1 MNLQETALLEISPKT
16 ARLSPPNW
24 SQPQAPQA
32 APFILDAKISTVR
45 LLLID
50 DQIIISEAFRRMVA
64 TETDIS
70 LHYTSNPAQAIQD
83 AIAIEPTVIF
93 LDMVMPDID
102 GLMLLRWF
110 RSHPVTR
117 DVPIVMLSSKEE
129 AKLKAEA
136 FTEGANDYLI
146 KLPDPVEL
154 IARIRYHSKA
164 YNNLKALTTATAT
177 AQLQAQQLENTLR
190 ELQTTQ
196 VQLIQTEKMSSLGRM
211 VAGLAHEINNPVN
224 FIHGNFNHLNNH
236 VNCLLNLIQLYQQE
250 HPDSYSLFE
259 EKFGDFNI
267 DFISDDLPKI
277 LSSMRIGTDRIRD
290 IVLSLKNFSRLDQS
304 DKKAV
309 NIHEGIESTL
319 LLLNHRLQPKIEI
332 IKKYGNLPPVQCYP
346 AQLNQVFMNILSNG
360 IDALLELDNQIQK
373 QIVIQTEVTQLETVI
388 ITFRD
393 NGNGIDSEIKSKIF
407 DPFFTTKPINKG
419 TGLGLAISHQIIEK
433 HQGNIQLKSEL
444 AHGTEFTIE
453 IPIALPVNH
462 KSNT

>member
-16 ARLSPPNW
+16 ARLSPNW
-24 SQPQAPQA
+24 SQPQTPQA
-32 APFILDAKISTVR
+32 APFILNAKISTVR

-50 DQIIISEAFRRMVA
+50 DQVIISEAFRRMVA

-267 DFISDDLPKI
+267 DFIIDDLPKI

-360 IDALLELDNQIQK
+360 IDALLELDNQIPK
-373 QIVIQTEVTQLETVI
+373 QIVIQTEVTELETVI

-393 NGNGIDSEIKSKIF
+393 NGDGIDSEIQSKIF

-453 IPIALPVNH
+453 IPIALSVNH

>member
-1 MNLQETALLEISPKT
+1 MNLQETALLEISP
-16 ARLSPPNW
+16 NW
-24 SQPQAPQA
+24 SQPQTPQA
-32 APFILDAKISTVR
+32 APFILDAKILTVR

-50 DQIIISEAFRRMVA
+50 DQVIISEAFRRMVA

-70 LHYTSNPAQAIQD
+70 LHYTSNPAKAIQD
-83 AIAIEPTVIF
+83 AIAIEPTTIF
-93 LDMVMPDID
+93 LDMIMPDID

-117 DVPIVMLSSKEE
+117 DIPIVMLSTKEE

-136 FTEGANDYLI
+136 FAEGANDYLI

-259 EKFGDFNI
+259 DKFGDFNI
-267 DFISDDLPKI
+267 DFIIDDLPKI

-304 DKKAV
+304 EKKAV

-319 LLLNHRLQPKIEI
+319 LLLNHRLQLKIEI

-373 QIVIQTEVTQLETVI
+373 QIVIKTEVTELQTVI

-393 NGNGIDSEIKSKIF
+393 NGDGIDSEIQSKIF

-433 HQGNIQLKSEL
+433 HQGNIQLKSEFGY
-444 AHGTEFTIE
+444 GTEFAIE
-453 IPIALPVNH
+453 IPIALAVNH
-462 KSNT
+462 KSDT

>member
-1 MNLQETALLEISPKT
+1 MNPQETALLQISQKTEKLSPK
-16 ARLSPPNW
+16 W
-24 SQPQAPQA
+24 SEPETPQAV
-32 APFILDAKISTVR
+32 PFILDAKILTVR

-50 DQIIISEAFRRMVA
+50 DQVIISEAFRRMVT
-64 TETDIS
+64 TETDIF
-70 LHYTSNPAQAIQD
+70 LHYTSNPAKAIQD

-93 LDMVMPDID
+93 LDMIMPDID

-117 DVPIVMLSSKEE
+117 DIPIVMLSSKEE

-136 FTEGANDYLI
+136 FAEGANDYLI

-290 IVLSLKNFSRLDQS
+290 IVMSLKNFSRLDQS
-304 DKKAV
+304 EKKAV

-319 LLLNHRLQPKIEI
+319 LLLNHRIQPKIEI

-346 AQLNQVFMNILSNG
+346 AQLNQVFMNILSNS

-373 QIVIQTEVTQLETVI
+373 QIVIKTEVTELQTVI

-393 NGNGIDSEIKSKIF
+393 NGDGIDSEIQSKIF

-444 AHGTEFTIE
+444 AYGTEFAIE
-453 IPIALPVNH
+453 IPIALAINH
-462 KSNT
+462 KSDT

>member
-1 MNLQETALLEISPKT
+1 MSLQETALLEISPKT
-16 ARLSPPNW
+16 VKLSPNW
-24 SQPQAPQA
+24 SQPQTPQA

-50 DQIIISEAFRRMVA
+50 DQVIISEAFRRMVA

-70 LHYTSNPAQAIQD
+70 LHYTSNPAKAIQD

-93 LDMVMPDID
+93 LDMIMPDID

-117 DVPIVMLSSKEE
+117 DIPIVMLSSKEE

-259 EKFGDFNI
+259 EKIGDFNL
-267 DFISDDLPKI
+267 DFIVDDLPKI

-304 DKKAV
+304 EKKAV

-346 AQLNQVFMNILSNG
+346 AQLNQVFMNILSNS
-360 IDALLELDNQIQK
+360 IDALLELDRQIQK
-373 QIVIQTEVTQLETVI
+373 QIVIQTEVTKLETVI

-393 NGNGIDSEIKSKIF
+393 NGDGIDSEIQSKIF

-453 IPIALPVNH
+453 IPIALAVNH
-462 KSNT
+462 KSKT

>member
-1 MNLQETALLEISPKT
+1 MNPQETALLQISQK
-16 ARLSPPNW
+16 W
-24 SQPQAPQA
+24 SEPETPQAV
-32 APFILDAKISTVR
+32 PFILDAKISTVR

-50 DQIIISEAFRRMVA
+50 DQVIISEAFRRIVA

-70 LHYTSNPAQAIQD
+70 LHYTSNPAKAIQD

-93 LDMVMPDID
+93 LDMIMPDID

-117 DVPIVMLSSKEE
+117 DIPIVMLSSKEE
-129 AKLKAEA
+129 AKLKADA

-146 KLPDPVEL
+146 KLPDAVEL

-177 AQLQAQQLENTLR
+177 AQLQAQQLKNTLQ

-236 VNCLLNLIQLYQQE
+236 VNCLLNLIELYQKK
-250 HPDSYSLFE
+250 HPESYFTLQDE
-259 EKFGDFNI
+259 FGDFNL
-267 DFISDDLPKI
+267 DFIVDDLPKI

-290 IVLSLKNFSRLDQS
+290 IVLSLRNFSRLDQS
-304 DKKAV
+304 EKKAV
-309 NIHEGIESTL
+309 NIHDGIESTL
-319 LLLNHRLQPKIEI
+319 LLLNHRLHPKIEI

-373 QIVIQTEVTQLETVI
+373 QIVIQTEVTELETVI

-393 NGNGIDSEIKSKIF
+393 NGDGIDAEIQSKIF

-419 TGLGLAISHQIIEK
+419 TGLGLAISHQIIQK
-433 HQGNIQLKSEL
+433 HQGNIQLKSEFGY
-444 AHGTEFTIE
+444 GTEFAIE
-453 IPIALPVNH
+453 IPIALAVNH
-462 KSNT
+462 KSDI

>member
-16 ARLSPPNW
+16 ARLLPNW
-24 SQPQAPQA
+24 SQPQTPQA
-32 APFILDAKISTVR
+32 VPFILDAKILTVR

-50 DQIIISEAFRRMVA
+50 DQVIISEAFRRMVA

-70 LHYTSNPAQAIQD
+70 LHYTSNPAKAIQD

-93 LDMVMPDID
+93 LDMIMPDID

-117 DVPIVMLSSKEE
+117 DIPIVMLSSKEE

-136 FTEGANDYLI
+136 FAEGANDYLI
-146 KLPDPVEL
+146 KLPDAVEL

-267 DFISDDLPKI
+267 DFIIDDLPKI
-277 LSSMRIGTDRIRD
+277 LSSMSLGTDRIRD

-304 DKKAV
+304 EKKAV

-360 IDALLELDNQIQK
+360 IDALLELDNQLPK
-373 QIVIQTEVTQLETVI
+373 QIVIKTEVTELETVI

-393 NGNGIDSEIKSKIF
+393 NGDGIDAEIKSKIF

-419 TGLGLAISHQIIEK
+419 TGLGLAISHQIIQK
-433 HQGNIQLKSEL
+433 HQGNIQLKSEFGY
-444 AHGTEFTIE
+444 GTEFAIE
-453 IPIALPVNH
+453 IPIALAVNH

>member
-1 MNLQETALLEISPKT
+1 MNLQKTALLEISPKT
-16 ARLSPPNW
+16 VKLSPNW
-24 SQPQAPQA
+24 SQPQTPQA

-50 DQIIISEAFRRMVA
+50 DQVIISEAFRRMVA

-70 LHYTSNPAQAIQD
+70 LHYTSNPAKAIQD

-93 LDMVMPDID
+93 LDMIMPDID

-117 DVPIVMLSSKEE
+117 DIPIVMLSSKEE

-267 DFISDDLPKI
+267 DFIIDDLPKI

-304 DKKAV
+304 EKKAV

-373 QIVIQTEVTQLETVI
+373 QIVIKTEVTELETVI

-393 NGNGIDSEIKSKIF
+393 NGDGIDSEIQSKIF
-407 DPFFTTKPINKG
+407 DPFFTTKPINQG

-433 HQGNIQLKSEL
+433 HQGNIQLKSEFDY
-444 AHGTEFTIE
+444 GTEFAIE
-453 IPIALPVNH
+453 IPIALAVNH
-462 KSNT
+462 KSDI

>member
-16 ARLSPPNW
+16 ARLSPNW
-24 SQPQAPQA
+24 SQPQTPQA
-32 APFILDAKISTVR
+32 APFILNAKISTVR

-50 DQIIISEAFRRMVA
+50 DQVIISEAFRRMVA

-83 AIAIEPTVIF
+83 ASAIEPTVIF
-93 LDMVMPDID
+93 LDMIMPDID

-110 RSHPVTR
+110 RSYPVTR

-267 DFISDDLPKI
+267 DFIIDDLPKI

-304 DKKAV
+304 EKKAV

-332 IKKYGNLPPVQCYP
+332 IKKYGNLPSVQCYP

-373 QIVIQTEVTQLETVI
+373 QIVIQTEITKLETVI

-393 NGNGIDSEIKSKIF
+393 NGNGIDSEIQSKIF

-444 AHGTEFTIE
+444 ARGTEFTIE
-453 IPIALPVNH
+453 IPIALAVNN

>member
-16 ARLSPPNW
+16 ARLSPNW
-24 SQPQAPQA
+24 SQPQTPQA
-32 APFILDAKISTVR
+32 APFILDAKISIVR

-50 DQIIISEAFRRMVA
+50 DQVIISEAFRRILA

-70 LHYTSNPAQAIQD
+70 LHYTSNPAKAIQD

-110 RSHPVTR
+110 RSHPVTC

-164 YNNLKALTTATAT
+164 YNNLKALTSATAT

-259 EKFGDFNI
+259 ENFGDFNI

-444 AHGTEFTIE
+444 ACGTEFTIE

>member
-16 ARLSPPNW
+16 ARLSPNW
-24 SQPQAPQA
+24 SQPQTPQA
-32 APFILDAKISTVR
+32 APFILNAKISTVR

-50 DQIIISEAFRRMVA
+50 DQVIISEAFRRMVA

-267 DFISDDLPKI
+267 DFIIDDLPKI

-332 IKKYGNLPPVQCYP
+332 IKKYGNLPSVQCYP

-373 QIVIQTEVTQLETVI
+373 QIVIQTEVTKLETVI

-393 NGNGIDSEIKSKIF
+393 NGDGIDSEIQSKIF

-453 IPIALPVNH
+453 IPIALNVNS

>member
-16 ARLSPPNW
+16 ARLSPNW
-24 SQPQAPQA
+24 SQPQTPQA
-32 APFILDAKISTVR
+32 APFILDAKILTVR

-50 DQIIISEAFRRMVA
+50 DQVIISEAFRRMVA

-70 LHYTSNPAQAIQD
+70 LHYTSNPAKAIQD

-93 LDMVMPDID
+93 LDMIMPDID

-190 ELQTTQ
+190 ELQATQ

-259 EKFGDFNI
+259 EKFGEFNI
-267 DFISDDLPKI
+267 DFIIDDLPKI
-277 LSSMRIGTDRIRD
+277 LSSMSVGTDRIRD

-304 DKKAV
+304 EKKAV

-360 IDALLELDNQIQK
+360 IDALLELDNQIPK
-373 QIVIQTEVTQLETVI
+373 QIVIQTEVTKLETVI

-393 NGNGIDSEIKSKIF
+393 NGDGIDSEIQSKIF

-433 HQGNIQLKSEL
+433 HQGNIQLKSEFGY
-444 AHGTEFTIE
+444 GTEFAIE
-453 IPIALPVNH
+453 IPIALAVNN

>member
-1 MNLQETALLEISPKT
+1 MNLQETGLLEISPKT
-16 ARLSPPNW
+16 ARLSPNW
-24 SQPQAPQA
+24 SQPQTPQA
-32 APFILDAKISTVR
+32 APFILNAKISTVR

-50 DQIIISEAFRRMVA
+50 DQVIISEAFRRMVA

-93 LDMVMPDID
+93 LDMIMPDID

-224 FIHGNFNHLNNH
+224 FIHGNFNHLHNH

-304 DKKAV
+304 EKKAV

-319 LLLNHRLQPKIEI
+319 LFLNHRLQPKIEI
-332 IKKYGNLPPVQCYP
+332 IKKYGNLPSVQCYP

-373 QIVIQTEVTQLETVI
+373 QIVIQTEVTKLETVI

-393 NGNGIDSEIKSKIF
+393 NGDGIDSEIQSKIF

-453 IPIALPVNH
+453 IPIALNVNS

>member
-16 ARLSPPNW
+16 ARLSPNW
-24 SQPQAPQA
+24 SQPQTPQA
-32 APFILDAKISTVR
+32 APFILNAKISTVR

-50 DQIIISEAFRRMVA
+50 DQVIISEAFRRMVA

-93 LDMVMPDID
+93 LDMIMPDID

-267 DFISDDLPKI
+267 DFIIDDLPKI

-360 IDALLELDNQIQK
+360 IDALLELDNQIPK
-373 QIVIQTEVTQLETVI
+373 QIIIQTEVTKLETVI

-393 NGNGIDSEIKSKIF
+393 NGNGIDSEIQSKIF
-407 DPFFTTKPINKG
+407 EPFFTTKPINKG

-444 AHGTEFTIE
+444 ARGTEFTIE
-453 IPIALPVNH
+453 IPIALNVNS

>member
-1 MNLQETALLEISPKT
+1 MNPQETALLQISQKTEKLSPK
-16 ARLSPPNW
+16 W
-24 SQPQAPQA
+24 SEPETPQAV
-32 APFILDAKISTVR
+32 PFILDTKISTVR

-50 DQIIISEAFRRMVA
+50 DQVIISEAFRRMVA

-70 LHYTSNPAQAIQD
+70 LHYTSNPAKAIQD
-83 AIAIEPTVIF
+83 AIAIEPTTIF
-93 LDMVMPDID
+93 LDMIMPDID

-117 DVPIVMLSSKEE
+117 DIPIVMLSTKEE

-136 FTEGANDYLI
+136 FAEGANDYLI

-267 DFISDDLPKI
+267 DFIIDDLPKI

-304 DKKAV
+304 EKKAV

-346 AQLNQVFMNILSNG
+346 AQLNQVFMNILSNS

-373 QIVIQTEVTQLETVI
+373 QIVIKTEVTELQTVI

-393 NGNGIDSEIKSKIF
+393 NGDGIDSEIQSKIF

-433 HQGNIQLKSEL
+433 HQGNIQLKSKL
-444 AHGTEFTIE
+444 AYGTEFAIE
-453 IPIALPVNH
+453 IPIALAINH
-462 KSNT
+462 KSDT

>member
-16 ARLSPPNW
+16 ARLSPNW
-24 SQPQAPQA
+24 SQPQTPQA
-32 APFILDAKISTVR
+32 APFILDTKISTVR

-50 DQIIISEAFRRMVA
+50 DQVIISEAFRRIVA

-70 LHYTSNPAQAIQD
+70 LHYTSNPAKAIQD

-93 LDMVMPDID
+93 LDMIMPDID

-164 YNNLKALTTATAT
+164 YSNLKALTTATAT

-211 VAGLAHEINNPVN
+211 VAGVAHEINNPVN

-360 IDALLELDNQIQK
+360 IDALLDLDNQMQK
-373 QIVIQTEVTQLETVI
+373 QIVIQTEVTKLETVI

-393 NGNGIDSEIKSKIF
+393 NGNGIDSEIQSKIF

-444 AHGTEFTIE
+444 ARGTEFTIE
-453 IPIALPVNH
+453 IPIALPVNY

>member
-1 MNLQETALLEISPKT
+1 MNPQETALLQISQKTEKSSPK
-16 ARLSPPNW
+16 W
-24 SQPQAPQA
+24 SEPETPQA

-50 DQIIISEAFRRMVA
+50 DQVIISEAFRRIVA

-70 LHYTSNPAQAIQD
+70 LHYTSNPAKAIQD

-93 LDMVMPDID
+93 LDMIMPDID

-117 DVPIVMLSSKEE
+117 DIPIVMLSSKEE
-129 AKLKAEA
+129 AKLKADA

-146 KLPDPVEL
+146 KLPDAVEL

-177 AQLQAQQLENTLR
+177 AQLQAQQLKNTLQQ
-190 ELQTTQ
+190 LQTTQ
-196 VQLIQTEKMSSLGRM
+196 IQLIQTEKMSSLGRM

-236 VNCLLNLIQLYQQE
+236 VNCLLNLIGLYQKK
-250 HPDSYSLFE
+250 HPESHFILQDE
-259 EKFGDFNI
+259 FGDFNL
-267 DFISDDLPKI
+267 DFIVDDLPKI

-290 IVLSLKNFSRLDQS
+290 IVLSLRNFSRLDQS
-304 DKKAV
+304 EKKAV

-319 LLLNHRLQPKIEI
+319 LLLNHRLHPKIEI

-373 QIVIQTEVTQLETVI
+373 QIVIQTEVTELETVI

-393 NGNGIDSEIKSKIF
+393 NANGIDAEIQSKIF

-419 TGLGLAISHQIIEK
+419 TGLGLAISHQIIQK
-433 HQGNIQLKSEL
+433 HQGNIQLKSEFGY
-444 AHGTEFTIE
+444 GTEFAIE
-453 IPIALPVNH
+453 IPIALAVNH
-462 KSNT
+462 KSDT

>member
-1 MNLQETALLEISPKT
+1 MNLQKTALLEISPKT
-16 ARLSPPNW
+16 VKLSPNW
-24 SQPQAPQA
+24 SQPQTPQA

-50 DQIIISEAFRRMVA
+50 DQVIISEAFRRMVA

-70 LHYTSNPAQAIQD
+70 LHYTSNPAKAIQD

-93 LDMVMPDID
+93 LDMIMPDID

-117 DVPIVMLSSKEE
+117 DIPIVMLSSKEE

-267 DFISDDLPKI
+267 DFIIDDLPKI

-304 DKKAV
+304 EKKAV

-319 LLLNHRLQPKIEI
+319 LLLNHRIQPKIEI

-360 IDALLELDNQIQK
+360 IDALLELDNHIQK
-373 QIVIQTEVTQLETVI
+373 QIVIQTEVTELETVI

-393 NGNGIDSEIKSKIF
+393 NGDGIDSEIQSKIF

-433 HQGNIQLKSEL
+433 HQGNIQLKSEFDY
-444 AHGTEFTIE
+444 GTEFAIE
-453 IPIALPVNH
+453 IPIALAVNH
-462 KSNT
+462 KSDI

>member
-16 ARLSPPNW
+16 ARLSPNW
-24 SQPQAPQA
+24 SQPQTPQA
-32 APFILDAKISTVR
+32 APFILDTKISTVR

-50 DQIIISEAFRRMVA
+50 DQVIISEAFRRIVA

-70 LHYTSNPAQAIQD
+70 LHYTSNPAKAIQD

-93 LDMVMPDID
+93 LDMIMPDID

-164 YNNLKALTTATAT
+164 YSNLKALTTATAT

-211 VAGLAHEINNPVN
+211 VAGVAHEINNPVN

-360 IDALLELDNQIQK
+360 IDALLDLDNQMQK
-373 QIVIQTEVTQLETVI
+373 QIVIQTEVTKLETVI

-393 NGNGIDSEIKSKIF
+393 NGNGIDSEIQSKIF

-444 AHGTEFTIE
+444 ARGTEFTIE

>member
-16 ARLSPPNW
+16 ARLSPNW
-24 SQPQAPQA
+24 SQPQTPQA

-50 DQIIISEAFRRMVA
+50 DQVIISEAFRRMVS

-70 LHYTSNPAQAIQD
+70 LHYTSNPAKAIQD

-304 DKKAV
+304 EKKAV

-332 IKKYGNLPPVQCYP
+332 IKKYGNLPSVQCYP

-373 QIVIQTEVTQLETVI
+373 QIVIQTEVTKLETVI

-393 NGNGIDSEIKSKIF
+393 NGNGINSEIQSKIF

-453 IPIALPVNH
+453 IPVALSVNH

>member
-1 MNLQETALLEISPKT
+1 MNLQETALLQISQKT
-16 ARLSPPNW
+16 EKLSLKW
-24 SQPQAPQA
+24 SEPETPQAM
-32 APFILDAKISTVR
+32 PFILNTKILLVR

-50 DQIIISEAFRRMVA
+50 DQVIISEAFRRMVA

-70 LHYTSNPAQAIQD
+70 LHYTSNPAKAIQD
-83 AIAIEPTVIF
+83 AIAIEPTTIF
-93 LDMVMPDID
+93 LDMIMPDID

-117 DVPIVMLSSKEE
+117 DIPIVMLSSKEE
-129 AKLKAEA
+129 AKLKADSFA
-136 FTEGANDYLI
+136 EGANDYLI
-146 KLPDPVEL
+146 KLPDAVEL

-250 HPDSYSLFE
+250 HSDLYSLFQ
-259 EKFGDFNI
+259 EKFEDFNL
-267 DFISDDLPKI
+267 DFIIDDLPKI
-277 LSSMRIGTDRIRD
+277 ISSMRIGTDRIRD
-290 IVLSLKNFSRLDQS
+290 IVLSLRNFSRLDQS
-304 DKKAV
+304 EKKAV

-319 LLLNHRLQPKIEI
+319 LLLNHRLQTKIEI
-332 IKKYGNLPPVQCYP
+332 IKQYGNLPPVQCYP

-373 QIVIQTEVTQLETVI
+373 QIVIQTEVTELETVI

-393 NGNGIDSEIKSKIF
+393 NGDGIDAEIQSKIF
-407 DPFFTTKPINKG
+407 EPFFTTKSINKG

-433 HQGNIQLKSEL
+433 HQGNIRLKSEL
-444 AHGTEFTIE
+444 AYGTEFAIE

-462 KSNT
+462 KSTT